1 MRTDLEKKW
10 GFFTA
15 LAMVMGTVIGSG
27 IFFKASKVLKETGGD
42 MKMALVVIAIV
53 GAISIICSNVFANM
67 GRMYSNVNGLIDY
80 AEATCSHRYA
90 YFTGWFLAVI
100 YYPVMAS
107 TICYVGA
114 TYFCMMCGL
123 EPHGQSSTGVAVLF
137 MTMLI
142 MINILAP
149 KIAGKF
155 QVATLVIKLIP
166 ICLMAIV
173 GIVVGIANGN
183 GIEILKTASDTSTSG
198 GGGIFGGV
206 CAFVFAY
213 EGWIA
218 ATTINAELKNPK
230 RDLPLALCIGC
241 LLCTAIYM
249 LYVYSMGATL
259 TGEEIIAAGDALPKL
274 AFSNVF
280 GNVAGNLILGFIVI
294 SCLGASNGVVL
305 CSMRGLYSL
314 AVRGQGPKPEVISQV
329 DESTGMPLFSCIAGI
344 AFIFFW
350 LFQVSTLFFQGPLVF
365 NGTGSPD
372 WLLAW
377 EADEV
382 CIITLYAV
390 YIPIFAHI
398 YVSRKEISFVQ
409 RYILPTLA
417 IIAAVF
423 MCYCAYAAYGIQT
436 LYYLIFFAIVM
447 LFGMRFFHEEKWK

>member
-1 MRTDLEKKW
+1 METKLEKKW
-10 GFFTA
+10 GFFMA

-27 IFFKASKVLKETGGD
+27 IFFKAAKVLKETHGN

-53 GAISIICSNVFANM
+53 GAISIVCSNVFANM
-67 GRMYSNVNGLIDY
+67 GRMYSNVNGLVDY
-80 AEATCSHRYA
+80 AEATCGHKYA

-100 YYPVMAS
+100 YYPVMSS
-107 TICYVGA
+107 TICYVAA

-155 QVATLVIKLIP
+155 QMATLVIKLIP
-166 ICLMAIV
+166 ICLMAVVGMIV
-173 GIVVGIANGN
+173 GFVNGN
-183 GIEILKTASDTSTSG
+183 GIEILKTVSSTSIEG
-198 GGGIFGGV
+198 GSGIFEGV

-218 ATTINAELKNPK
+218 ATTINSELKNPK
-230 RDLPLALCIGC
+230 RDLPLALCVGC

-259 TGEEIIAAGDALPKL
+259 TGEEIIAAGDALPKI

-280 GNVAGNLILGFIVI
+280 GNLAGNLILGFIVI

-314 AVRGQGPKPEVISQV
+314 AVRGQGPKPEVLSQV
-329 DESTGMPLFSCIAGI
+329 DKSTGMPLHSCVAGI

-365 NGTGSPD
+365 NGTNSPD

-382 CIITLYAV
+382 CIITLYAI
-390 YIPIFAHI
+390 YIPIFIHI
-398 YVSRKEISFVQ
+398 ILADRQSSFLQ
-409 RYILPTLA
+409 RYILPLLA
-417 IIAAVF
+417 ILASIF
-423 MCYCAYAAYGIQT
+423 MCYCAYRSYGIQT
-436 LYYLIFFAIVM
+436 LYYLAFFFIVTAI
-447 LFGMRFFHEEKWK
+447 GMRFYKKA

>member
-1 MRTDLEKKW
+1 M
-10 GFFTA
+10 A

-27 IFFKASKVLKETGGD
+27 IFFKAPKVLKATNGN
-42 MKMALVVIAIV
+42 MKIALIVIAIV
-53 GAISIICSNVFANM
+53 GAISIVCSNVFANM
-67 GRMYSNVNGLIDY
+67 GRMYSNINGLVDY
-80 AEATCSHRYA
+80 AEATCGNRYA

-107 TICYVGA
+107 TICYVAA

-137 MTMLI
+137 MTILI
-142 MINILAP
+142 TINILAP
-149 KIAGKF
+149 KISGKI
-155 QVATLVIKLIP
+155 QMSTLVIKLIP
-166 ICLMAIV
+166 ICLMA
-173 GIVVGIANGN
+173 VVGIIIGIVNGN
-183 GIEILKTASDTSTSG
+183 GITILNTVTDSTSKG
-198 GGGIFGGV
+198 SGVFEGV
-206 CAFVFAY
+206 CAFIFAY

-218 ATTINAELKNPK
+218 ATTINSELKNPK
-230 RDLPLALCIGC
+230 KDLPLALCAGC
-241 LLCTAIYM
+241 ILCTVIYM

-280 GNVAGNLILGFIVI
+280 GNIAGNLILGFIVI

-314 AVRGQGPKPEVISQV
+314 AVRGQGPKPEILSKV
-329 DESTGMPLFSCIAGI
+329 DEHTGMPLLSCVAGA

-365 NGTGSPD
+365 NGTNNPD

-382 CIITLYAV
+382 CIITLYAI
-390 YIPIFAHI
+390 YIPIFAHLL
-398 YVSRKEISFVQ
+398 VTKKQISFVQ
-409 RYILPTLA
+409 RYILPILA
-417 IIAAVF
+417 IIAALF
-423 MCYCAYAAYGIQT
+423 MCYCAYASYGIQT
-436 LYYLIFFAIVM
+436 FYYLAFFVIVIAI
-447 LFGMRFFHEEKWK
+447 GMCFYKKNVNH

>member
-1 MRTDLEKKW
+1 MGTKLEKKW
-10 GFFTA
+10 GFFMA

-27 IFFKASKVLKETGGD
+27 IFFKAPKVLKETNGD
-42 MKMALVVIAIV
+42 MKMALIVIAIV
-53 GAISIICSNVFANM
+53 GAISIVCSNVFANM
-67 GRMYSNVNGLIDY
+67 GKMYSNVNGLIDY

-107 TICYVGA
+107 TICYVA
-114 TYFCMMCGL
+114 ASYFCMLCGL
-123 EPHGQSSTGVAVLF
+123 EPHGQASTGVAVLF

-142 MINILAP
+142 LLNILSP

-155 QVATLVIKLIP
+155 QTTTLVIKLIP
-166 ICLMAIV
+166 ICLMA
-173 GIVVGIANGN
+173 VVGIIIGIVNGN
-183 GIEILKTASDTSTSG
+183 GIAILNTAPETVSG
-198 GGGIFGGV
+198 GKGIFGGV
-206 CAFVFAY
+206 CAFIFAY

-241 LLCTAIYM
+241 ILCTVIYM

-259 TGEEIIAAGDALPKL
+259 TGEEIIAAGDTLPKI
-274 AFSNVF
+274 AFTNVF
-280 GNVAGNLILGFIVI
+280 GNAAGSLILGFIVV

-314 AVRGQGPKPEVISQV
+314 AVRGQGPKPETISQV
-329 DESTGMPLFSCIAGI
+329 DDSTGMPLFSCIAGV

-350 LFQVSTLFFQGPLVF
+350 LFQVSTLFFQGPLAL
-365 NGTGSPD
+365 NGNHTPE

-382 CIITLYAV
+382 CIITLYAI

-398 YVSRKEISFVQ
+398 FVSRKEISFVQ
-409 RYILPTLA
+409 RYIYPALA
-417 IIAAVF
+417 IIASAF
-423 MCYCAYAAYGIQT
+423 MCYCAYAAYGVQT
-436 LYYLIFFAIVM
+436 FYYLVFFVIVILIGM
-447 LFGMRFFHEEKWK
+447 LFFHDEKWK